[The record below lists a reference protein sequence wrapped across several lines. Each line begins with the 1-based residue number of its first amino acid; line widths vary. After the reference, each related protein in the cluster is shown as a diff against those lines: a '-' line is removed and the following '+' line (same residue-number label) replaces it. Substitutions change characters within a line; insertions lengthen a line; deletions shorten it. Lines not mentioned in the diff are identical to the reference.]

1 MTFNCGQCGGALD
14 LPVGALFAPCPFCGS
29 SVYFDRSKAVLH
41 FVAERTLDEPTA
53 RARLL
58 SWMAGNGTVKGLER
72 DAVVAAASLTYCPL
86 WRFVSGDGTGERQWS
101 EPARASAAAGLG
113 DVPLSGGAL
122 RHVSAQDMAS
132 LPLAEPEVRL
142 EAALEWLT
150 ARGIPRAAVREMSLV
165 HLPLYEFPY
174 TWRGRSW
181 KAAVDAVSGRV
192 LVGSYPVKSE
202 AAYLGIAALAIFGF
216 FFLGMLSPNLLV
228 RIPLFA
234 VASVP
239 LGLVALA
246 IARKV

>member
-1 MTFNCGQCGGALD
+1 LAFTCAQCGGALD
-14 LPVGALFAPCPFCGS
+14 LAVGTRFAPCPFCGS

-53 RARLL
+53 RARLQA
-58 SWMAGNGTVKGLER
+58 WMAGNETVKDLEK
-72 DAVVAAASLTYCPL
+72 DAVVATATLVYFPL
-86 WRFVSGDGTGERQWS
+86 WRFVSGDRGSERQWF

-122 RHVSAQDMAS
+122 RHVSAKDMTS

-142 EAALEWLT
+142 ESAQQWLAAKGV
-150 ARGIPRAAVREMSLV
+150 AREAVRETSLV
-165 HLPLYEFPY
+165 HLPLFEFPY
-174 TWRGRSW
+174 TWGGKSW
-181 KAAVDAVSGRV
+181 KAAVDGVSGRV
-192 LVGSYPVKSE
+192 LTGAYPAKSE
-202 AAYLGIAALAIFGF
+202 TAYLGIAILAI
-216 FFLGMLSPNLLV
+216 LGLFVLGLLSPNVFIRFLAFV
-228 RIPLFA
+228 